1 LFHPVPR
8 ADRWD
13 VVISSAGLLIF
24 AAAIIAS
31 FIVGK

>member
-1 LFHPVPR
+1 VFHPVPR

-13 VVISSAGLLIF
+13 AVISSAGLLIV
-24 AAAIIAS
+24 AAVLLAT